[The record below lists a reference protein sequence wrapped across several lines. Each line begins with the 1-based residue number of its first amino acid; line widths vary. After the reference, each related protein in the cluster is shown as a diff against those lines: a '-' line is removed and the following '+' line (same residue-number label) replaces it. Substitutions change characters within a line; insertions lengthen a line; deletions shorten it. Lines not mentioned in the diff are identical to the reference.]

1 MVDGE
6 HRIAYNSVLFP
17 FDTLHGVLFPACL
30 ALLRV
35 VFSVFC
41 VFCGDSANCLI
52 SSDSHWTHGEY
63 TAHRIVYI

>member
-17 FDTLHGVLFPACL
+17 FDTLHGALFPACL

-41 VFCGDSANCLI
+41 VFCGGFGKLFDIIGFAL
-52 SSDSHWTHGEY
+52 GARE
-63 TAHRIVYI
+63 